1 MREELAQKKEV
12 IENMLNTNT
21 ETEENFLNL
30 NDIEEDENINHEYDN
45 MEMMTEDEI
54 NIEEK

>member
-1 MREELAQKKEV
+1 
-12 IENMLNTNT
+12 MLNTNT